1 VVSGVNHIL
10 RGSREIRSASRSVE
24 SMERL
29 HFLEEVTLTLR
40 SGGRLDVTQASGPC
54 PGGFLMLLPGG

>member
-1 VVSGVNHIL
+1 
-10 RGSREIRSASRSVE
+10 
-24 SMERL
+24 MERL